1 MLVRFRR
8 FNQARLKI
16 GQEPASRSNLSSEDE
31 PRKLGVR
38 NFLQSTKRLFQVA
51 QKPDWQEVSLLIKIT
66 AIGVLLIGFT
76 GFIIRILFW
85 LVGLY
90 QIPTNVQPTTTG

>member
-1 MLVRFRR
+1 
-8 FNQARLKI
+8 
-16 GQEPASRSNLSSEDE
+16 
-31 PRKLGVR
+31 LGVR
-38 NFLQSTKRLFQVA
+38 SFLQSTKRLFQVA

-90 QIPTNVQPTTTG
+90 QIPTSVQPTTPTG

>member
-1 MLVRFRR
+1 
-8 FNQARLKI
+8 
-16 GQEPASRSNLSSEDE
+16 
-31 PRKLGVR
+31 LGVR
-38 NFLQSTKRLFQVA
+38 SFLQSTKRLFQVA

-90 QIPTNVQPTTTG
+90 QIPTAQQPTTATG

>member
-1 MLVRFRR
+1 M
-8 FNQARLKI
+8 
-16 GQEPASRSNLSSEDE
+16 
-31 PRKLGVR
+31 GVR
-38 NFLQSTKRLFQVA
+38 SFLQSTKRLFQVA

-90 QIPTNVQPTTTG
+90 QIPTSVQPTTPTG